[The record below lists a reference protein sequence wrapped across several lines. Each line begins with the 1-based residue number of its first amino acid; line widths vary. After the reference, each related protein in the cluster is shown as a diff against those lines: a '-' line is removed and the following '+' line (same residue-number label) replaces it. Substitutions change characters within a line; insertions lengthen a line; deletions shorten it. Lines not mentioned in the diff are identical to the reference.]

1 MSTFN
6 LPDLGEGLH
15 DAEIIEWHVAPGDQ
29 VEAGQTLIA
38 VETDKA
44 VVDIPSPR
52 DGKIAGIHGQ
62 PGQHIEVGAPLV
74 EVFAETRKRK
84 DNF

>member
-15 DAEIIEWHVAPGDQ
+15 DAEIIEWHVAPGDK
-29 VEAGQTLIA
+29 VKAGQTLIS

-52 DGKIAGIHGQ
+52 DGTVTGIHGE
-62 PGQHIEVGAPLV
+62 PGLILKSERLSWSSTIPV
-74 EVFAETRKRK
+74 
-84 DNF
+84 